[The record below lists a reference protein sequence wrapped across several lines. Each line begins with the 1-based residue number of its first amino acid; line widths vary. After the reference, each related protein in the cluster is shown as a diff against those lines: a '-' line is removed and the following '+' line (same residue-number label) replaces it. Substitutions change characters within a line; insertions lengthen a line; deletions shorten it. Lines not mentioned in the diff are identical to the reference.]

1 MRMGIMILG
10 LMSLIQTNKMNKRQ
24 LTLSYIKAF
33 NDKNIDE
40 ILLLCDENIYLKD
53 PSNELFNK
61 KELKDF
67 LLEFF
72 KNDISFSAREV
83 ITNDETKDDHSV
95 IHFTLKVN
103 NQILDGVDIIKWE
116 NNKIVSLTAYL

>member
-1 MRMGIMILG
+1 MTLG
-10 LMSLIQTNKMNKRQ
+10 LMFPIQMSKMNKRQ

-40 ILLLCDENIYLKD
+40 VLLLCDENIYLKD
-53 PSNELFNK
+53 PKNELFNK

-72 KNDISFSAREV
+72 RNDISFSAKEV
-83 ITNDETKDDHSV
+83 ITDDETKHNHST

-103 NQILDGVDIIKWE
+103 DQTFDGVDIIKWE
-116 NNKIVSLTAYL
+116 NNKIVSLIAYL

>member
-1 MRMGIMILG
+1 
-10 LMSLIQTNKMNKRQ
+10 MNKRQ

-40 ILLLCDENIYLKD
+40 VLLLCDENVYLKD
-53 PSNELFNK
+53 PNNELFNK

-72 KNDISFSAREV
+72 KNDISFSAKEI
-83 ITNDETKDDHSV
+83 ITDDETKDDHSV

-103 NQILDGVDIIKWE
+103 DQIFHGADIIKWK
-116 NNKIVSLTAYL
+116 NSKIISLIAYL